1 MKTSKINLI
10 LMLTSGIIVGIIG
23 IYTGYPLD
31 KFAYTLVIVLVLFY
45 VLGSVLDFFFMKIV
59 DAVREKEEAEKEAVE
74 AGEEEEDIS
83 EDDLAEELGEEDFA
97 EEDFGIEGE
106 DFLDTGEGEVVSKE
120 DD

>member
-31 KFAYTLVIVLVLFY
+31 KFAYTLVVVLVLFY
-45 VLGSVLDFFFMKIV
+45 VLGSVLDFFFMRIV
-59 DAVREKEEAEKEAVE
+59 DSVKEKEEEADE
-74 AGEEEEDIS
+74 TSEEELGVSEEDFEEEPKEGDLL
-83 EDDLAEELGEEDFA
+83 EDDFDIGEEDF
-97 EEDFGIEGE
+97 
-106 DFLDTGEGEVVSKE
+106 LNTGEGEVVSKE